1 MTCAVLCG
9 IYSSGTFLSHVATA
23 SRETSAL
30 WDARRGPGRR
40 SSHGA
45 TEPWGTALAWGAL
58 YVYRGSEARRG
69 GEQWRRTLRAGASS
83 FHTPHHT
90 FEAR

>member
-23 SRETSAL
+23 SRET
-30 WDARRGPGRR
+30 R
-40 SSHGA
+40 
-45 TEPWGTALAWGAL
+45 EPWGTALAWGAL

>member
-1 MTCAVLCG
+1 MSMTCAVLCG
-9 IYSSGTFLSHVATA
+9 IYSGGTFLSHVATA
-23 SRETSAL
+23 SRETRSV
-30 WDARRGPGRR
+30 GC